1 LIQGTNGSFYGAT
14 KYGGPYTN
22 VTSGGAGYG
31 VIFQIT
37 TNGVLSTPVLFD
49 NTNGANA
56 AALVQGNDGNFYG
69 TTAWGGSTSRIAL
82 GAGTIF
88 RLSPDGTFTNL
99 YTFTGINDGGFPYG
113 RLVQGNDG
121 NFYGTT
127 YSGGTNG
134 WDSVFR
140 ITPTGQFHSLYAF
153 TGGSDGTYP
162 YAGLVQGSDG
172 NFYGTTRGYFG
183 LGTIFQITTNGNLTT
198 LITFSGTGG
207 SYLGA
212 NPQGSLVQETDGNF
226 YGTTP
231 GGGAYNKGTVFR
243 LSLPLPP
250 VFQSVTKTNGT
261 VNLIWSA
268 VAGQTYQLEYTTNLA
283 QASWNNVGGAMVAT
297 NGMMMTN
304 SVGTDPQRFYRVFVQ

>member
-1 LIQGTNGSFYGAT
+1 
-14 KYGGPYTN
+14 
-22 VTSGGAGYG
+22 
-31 VIFQIT
+31 
-37 TNGVLSTPVLFD
+37 
-49 NTNGANA
+49 
-56 AALVQGNDGNFYG
+56 
-69 TTAWGGSTSRIAL
+69 
-82 GAGTIF
+82 
-88 RLSPDGTFTNL
+88 
-99 YTFTGINDGGFPYG
+99 
-113 RLVQGNDG
+113 
-121 NFYGTT
+121 
-127 YSGGTNG
+127 
-134 WDSVFR
+134 
-140 ITPTGQFHSLYAF
+140 
-153 TGGSDGTYP
+153 
-162 YAGLVQGSDG
+162 
-172 NFYGTTRGYFG
+172 
-183 LGTIFQITTNGNLTT
+183 LTT